1 MVSAFS
7 ASTPCARS
15 PTPEPIGPTRGIEHL
30 EAVLLEQ
37 DDQRAQAIGP
47 DMLVIDRVEL
57 KILQH
62 VEKVVIF
69 DHDDAALADKPLH
82 AENGFSQ
89 GGHVSEDVGRRDE
102 RRVSMRG
109 DDVAGALL
117 VEERLNG
124 FDAVVLG
131 DGGNVGRLDAEHT
144 RAGIFEPRE
153 QGAVV
158 RSDVHDEICGAD
170 DGNVRAMAED
180 TQSVTSMKGRCRVG
194 EGPCAHGEHPAAID
208 PQRLSLLVDRMSSR
222 KDRA

>member
-1 MVSAFS
+1 
-7 ASTPCARS
+7 
-15 PTPEPIGPTRGIEHL
+15 
-30 EAVLLEQ
+30 
-37 DDQRAQAIGP
+37 
-47 DMLVIDRVEL
+47 MLVIDRVEL

-158 RSDVHDEICGAD
+158 RSDVHDEISGAEPKRVHESAAHAPEIVDERRGDARAVRVFPVID
-170 DGNVRAMAED
+170 DVAGNDVVQLAERAGRTPHQPKRVGQLRLGKLLLGEQGVAERLMAEID
-180 TQSVTSMKGRCRVG
+180 DLLERSLAAYLAMLEMPS
-194 EGPCAHGEHPAAID
+194 AHVV
-208 PQRLSLLVDRMSSR
+208 Q
-222 KDRA
+222 